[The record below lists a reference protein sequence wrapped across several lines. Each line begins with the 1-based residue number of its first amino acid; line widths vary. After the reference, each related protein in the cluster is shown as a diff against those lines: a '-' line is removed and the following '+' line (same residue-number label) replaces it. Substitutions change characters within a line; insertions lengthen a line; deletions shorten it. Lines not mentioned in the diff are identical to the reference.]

1 MNKLPLTHRPRPA
14 LAARIVALLALLL
27 GAAAAPAAPIAL
39 APMYASDV
47 ATGRG
52 ASATFVQI
60 DSAWRGSTV
69 LWDETARRYGSG
81 APIGGF
87 GWGTGLWGQADFHTV
102 QQAHMNGLP
111 KVVNA
116 WSETVETINHGNS
129 AYNTAHAA
137 DWGLAAPVPF
147 FADAAADADEHN
159 WTAHFEGFLRIATP
173 GEYNF
178 SVLFDDGFFFR
189 LLGAD
194 SALEIGRDFLNP
206 RERLGFDHNL
216 LLSPGLYGFELGMW
230 NRLEAGVVDLRW
242 MLPGTT
248 AWTLV
253 PGEHLRP
260 VQNLPPMMSS
270 PATPMA
276 VPLPPTA
283 ALVLLGL
290 GLLAASRGLTRRAAA
305 GPADAAA

>member
-1 MNKLPLTHRPRPA
+1 MNSLPSRHHPYTPR
-14 LAARIVALLALLL
+14 LACTISLAALLL
-27 GAAAAPAAPIAL
+27 TAVAHAAPVAL
-39 APMYASDV
+39 APIYGSDV
-47 ATGRG
+47 ASGRG

-60 DSAWRGSTV
+60 DSAWQGSTV
-69 LWDETARRYGSG
+69 LWNEPTLTYGSG
-81 APIGGF
+81 TPIGSF
-87 GWGTGLWGQADFHTV
+87 GWGTGLWGRADFHTV
-102 QQAHMNGLP
+102 QHAFLTGATAPGLP
-111 KVVNA
+111 TIVNS
-116 WSETVETINHGNS
+116 WVGTVTTINHGNS

-137 DWGLAAPVPF
+137 VWGLAALVPF
-147 FADAAADADEHN
+147 FADAQPDRDEHN
-159 WTAHFEGFLRIATP
+159 WTAHYSGFLHIATP

-189 LLGAD
+189 LLGAGGA
-194 SALEIGRDFLNP
+194 ALEIGRDFLNP
-206 RERLGFDHNL
+206 RDRLGFDHNL
-216 LLSPGLYGFELGMW
+216 LLSPGLYGFELGLW

-260 VQNLPPMMSS
+260 MQNPS
-270 PATPMA
+270 PMA

-290 GLLAASRGLTRRAAA
+290 GLLAASRGVARRAAA
-305 GPADAAA
+305 RPANAAA